1 MSPIVIT
8 LVLLVVAIILFA
20 SEKIPVDVV
29 GLLLVMALVLTQVLT
44 MQEAVAGFG
53 NDIIITIGGLFV
65 LVGGLAKTG
74 IVDMVGRRLHRM
86 AGDNVFFLTA
96 LIMISAAIS
105 ASVLKN
111 TTTTAMFLPI
121 IIGLAAKSKI
131 PPSKLLM
138 PLALILV
145 LGLSLGE
152 AFGRKPD
159 NTLRVSVV
167 VEDRGLQAHFLRGD
181 RALADLAVADLPGH
195 RR

>member
-1 MSPIVIT
+1 MSPIVVT
-8 LVLLVVAIILFA
+8 LILLVVAIILFA

-105 ASVLKN
+105 ASVHGGVRP
-111 TTTTAMFLPI
+111 AVEQ
-121 IIGLAAKSKI
+121 GS
-131 PPSKLLM
+131 
-138 PLALILV
+138 
-145 LGLSLGE
+145 
-152 AFGRKPD
+152 
-159 NTLRVSVV
+159 RVT
-167 VEDRGLQAHFLRGD
+167 
-181 RALADLAVADLPGH
+181 
-195 RR
+195 